1 MKSIER
7 ARLWQELR
15 ERNKT
20 NRKRLREQ
28 RYRDFLL
35 NPPRHLPGLSSLVRW
50 RNMILIVVFCMIAVP
65 SLQVLLFYDTCLTGW
80 GSVIQQVF
88 FFTSMIVAGFAAS
101 LDWAIS
107 KRFGNE
113 KSIIQW
119 QH

>member
-1 MKSIER
+1 M
-7 ARLWQELR
+7 
-15 ERNKT
+15 
-20 NRKRLREQ
+20 
-28 RYRDFLL
+28 FLKD
-35 NPPRHLPGLSSLVRW
+35 PPRHLPGLSSLVRW
-50 RNMILIVVFCMIAVP
+50 RNMIIIVVFCMIAVP
-65 SLQVLLFYDTCLTGW
+65 SLQVLLFYDTCFIGQ

-113 KSIIQW
+113 KSLIQW